1 MLDGYKKS
9 EVAAYLAER
18 CVGVWFVG
26 GGFLS
31 YYLWG
36 CG

>member
-18 CVGVWFVG
+18 CVRVWLVG